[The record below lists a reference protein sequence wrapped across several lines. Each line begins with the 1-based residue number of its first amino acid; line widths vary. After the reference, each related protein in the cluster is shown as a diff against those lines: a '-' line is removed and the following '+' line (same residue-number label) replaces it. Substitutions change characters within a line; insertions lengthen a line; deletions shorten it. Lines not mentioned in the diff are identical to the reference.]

1 MNLLEQFSD
10 KNIYMSNQLQV
21 TGTAIFSAAG
31 QSLQLTSSSDVY
43 LNVTRGASILNI
55 GIDAT
60 GSFYNTSSSHR
71 FFTNLGTINALTITA
86 AGNIGIGTSSPSEK
100 LDVIGGALAAG
111 NGTIRTGITYS
122 SLGLIGTFTNH
133 DLGVI
138 TNGIEKLRVTSG
150 GNVLIGTT
158 TDAGYKLDVSSIGRF
173 FNGDQGS
180 ARVIIQN
187 TGSGGQAVNLI
198 AGNPNVDQTGFSIAY
213 GNTNF
218 LRFNSTGIA
227 TFSSLAGSGSRT
239 VTADANGTLSASSDS
254 SLKQEDITHQIEGL
268 AEILQLKPRAYK
280 WLSDIEIRGKEAVT
294 EIGFFADEVNPIIPS
309 AAPKGKDDLYGFYD
323 RAIIASLVKGMQEQ
337 QAQIEELKALISNK

>member
-1 MNLLEQFSD
+1 
-10 KNIYMSNQLQV
+10 MSQQLQI
-21 TGTAIFSAAG
+21 TGTASFN
-31 QSLQLTSSSDVY
+31 QTV
-43 LNVTRGASILNI
+43 
-55 GIDAT
+55 GI
-60 GSFYNTSSSHR
+60 
-71 FFTNLGTINALTITA
+71 GTINPRIALEAVGTDAASSSTA
-86 AGNIGIGTSSPSEK
+86 TANGAIMVSNPIAANSQVMTMGVVNGSGNHSWIQSRNSTS
-100 LDVIGGALAAG
+100 ALFYPLAL
-111 NGTIRTGITYS
+111 NP
-122 SLGLIGTFTNH
+122 
-133 DLGVI
+133 V
-138 TNGIEKLRVTSG
+138 G
-150 GNVLIGTT
+150 GNVLIGTS

-173 FNGDQGS
+173 YNADQGS

-239 VTADANGTLSASSDS
+239 VNADANGTLSASSDS

-294 EIGFFADEVNPIIPS
+294 EIGFFANEVNSIIPS
-309 AAPKGKDDLYGFYD
+309 AAPIGKDGLYGFYD

>member
-1 MNLLEQFSD
+1 
-10 KNIYMSNQLQV
+10 MSNQLQV

-43 LNVTRGASILNI
+43 LNVTRGTSILNI

-71 FFTNLGTINALTITA
+71 FFTNLGTINALTIAST
-86 AGNIGIGTSSPSEK
+86 
-100 LDVIGGALAAG
+100 
-111 NGTIRTGITYS
+111 
-122 SLGLIGTFTNH
+122 
-133 DLGVI
+133 
-138 TNGIEKLRVTSG
+138 

-158 TDAGYKLDVSSIGRF
+158 TDAGYKLDVNGSINVGASSQLYLTSGDLRYNSNAGFGIVTQ
-173 FNGDQGS
+173 NGS
-180 ARVIIQN
+180 RLLSIQN
-187 TGSGGQAVNLI
+187 GAFGVNGVATFSNIATINNADQSGARLVISNIGSGGQAVNLV
-198 AGNPNVDQTGFSIAY
+198 AGNPNVDNTGFSIAY

-218 LRFNSTGIA
+218 LRFNSSGIA

>member
-1 MNLLEQFSD
+1 
-10 KNIYMSNQLQV
+10 MSNQLQV
-21 TGTAIFSAAG
+21 TGIASFKS
-31 QSLQLTSSSDVY
+31 
-43 LNVTRGASILNI
+43 NV
-55 GIDAT
+55 
-60 GSFYNTSSSHR
+60 
-71 FFTNLGTINALTITA
+71 
-86 AGNIGIGTSSPSEK
+86 GIGTSSP
-100 LDVIGGALAAG
+100 
-111 NGTIRTGITYS
+111 NTIFSVVKAET
-122 SLGLIGTFTNH
+122 LNAFTDFAQFSDN
-133 DLGVI
+133 
-138 TNGIEKLRVTSG
+138 TNGLRISNYFDVGGIRWDFRRGTTSVISISQSN
-150 GNVLIGTT
+150 NVLIGTT
-158 TDAGYKLDVSSIGRF
+158 TDAGYKLDVGSIGRF
-173 FNGDQGS
+173 FNADQGA
-180 ARVIIQN
+180 ARLIIQN